1 MRALANDQ
9 RINGVSYGWER
20 ARNESPSVQRVNGA
34 VVRRNLANRPA
45 GASTDLNP
53 GELGFSTRWAGDGG
67 AQKISILTDV
77 QGPDETGITTA
88 IRKTW
93 TVIGKGLSDVAFAHA
108 SSGVN
113 GYPVTPGEVYTVS
126 SYWRVSRS
134 QINILQSKTSC
145 VLVNSSGK
153 NTGTVNGSNYTGP
166 IVADEWNLVYTTV
179 TVPEGISFIV
189 PYMNVS
195 FLLRDNT
202 SLQVGDT
209 LDATGLLVEKP
220 PVLRPYF
227 DGDTQVNAETIN
239 RVTNL

>member
-9 RINGVSYGWER
+9 RINGVSYGWEG
-20 ARNESPSVQRVNGA
+20 ARNASPSVQRVNGA

-53 GELGFSTRWAGDGG
+53 GELGFLPRWAGSGG
-67 AQKISILTDV
+67 SQKISLLTGI
-77 QGPDETGITTA
+77 QGPTGTGIATA

-93 TVIGKGLSDVAFAHA
+93 TVIGTGLSDVAFGHA
-108 SSGVN
+108 RISVN

-134 QINILQSKTSC
+134 QINILKSKMDC

-153 NTGTVNGSNYTGP
+153 DTGIADGSNYTGP
-166 IVADEWNLVYTTV
+166 IVADEWNRVHTTV
-179 TVPEGISFIV
+179 TVPEGISFIL

-209 LDATGLLVEKP
+209 LDGTGLLVEKSS
-220 PVLRPYF
+220 VLGSYF
-227 DGDTQVNAETIN
+227 DGDTQVNAATIN
-239 RVTNL
+239 RVKL